1 MDEFEVKLIK
11 AQSGDR
17 QAMEELIIEYMP
29 LIDGL
34 VATSNK
40 RIDKDDF
47 KQYLM
52 IKFCENTK
60 KFKNLDKQ

>member
-1 MDEFEVKLIK
+1 MDDFEIKLNK
-11 AQSGDR
+11 AQNGNK
-17 QAMEELIIEYMP
+17 QAMEELILEYMP

-34 VATSNK
+34 VATANK

-52 IKFCENTK
+52 IKFVENVKRFK
-60 KFKNLDKQ
+60 KF

>member
-1 MDEFEVKLIK
+1 MDDFEIKHNK
-11 AQSGDR
+11 AQNGNR
-17 QAMEELIIEYMP
+17 QAMEELILEYMP

-34 VATSNK
+34 VATANK

-52 IKFCENTK
+52 IKFVENVK
-60 KFKNLDKQ
+60 KFKKF

>member
-1 MDEFEVKLIK
+1 MDDFEIKLNK
-11 AQSGDR
+11 AQNGNR
-17 QAMEELIIEYMP
+17 QAMEELILEYMP

-34 VATSNK
+34 VATANK

-52 IKFCENTK
+52 IKFVENVK
-60 KFKNLDKQ
+60 KFKKF

>member
-1 MDEFEVKLIK
+1 MDDFEIKLNK
-11 AQSGDR
+11 AQNGNR
-17 QAMEELIIEYMP
+17 QAMEELILEYMP

-34 VATSNK
+34 VATANK

-52 IKFCENTK
+52 IKFVENVNKFK
-60 KFKNLDKQ
+60 KF

>member
-1 MDEFEVKLIK
+1 MQDFENILDK
-11 AQSGDR
+11 AQLGDR
-17 QAMEELIIEYMP
+17 QAMEILILEYMP

-34 VATSNK
+34 VATANK

-60 KFKNLDKQ
+60 KLKKACN

>member
-1 MDEFEVKLIK
+1 MDVFEIKLNK
-11 AQSGDR
+11 AQNGNR
-17 QAMEELIIEYMP
+17 QSMEDLILEYMP

-34 VATSNK
+34 VSTANK

-52 IKFCENTK
+52 IKFVENVK
-60 KFKNLDKQ
+60 KFKKL

>member
-1 MDEFEVKLIK
+1 MDDFEIKLNK
-11 AQSGDR
+11 AQNGNK
-17 QAMEELIIEYMP
+17 QAMEELILEYMP

-34 VATSNK
+34 VATANK

-52 IKFCENTK
+52 IKFVENVK
-60 KFKNLDKQ
+60 KFKKF

>member
-1 MDEFEVKLIK
+1 MDDFEIKLNK
-11 AQSGDR
+11 AQNGNR
-17 QAMEELIIEYMP
+17 QAMEELILEYMP

-34 VATSNK
+34 VATANK

-52 IKFCENTK
+52 IKFVENLK
-60 KFKNLDKQ
+60 KFKKF

>member
-1 MDEFEVKLIK
+1 MDDFEIKLNK
-11 AQSGDR
+11 AQNGNK
-17 QAMEELIIEYMP
+17 QAMEELILEYMP

-34 VATSNK
+34 VATANK

-52 IKFCENTK
+52 IKFVENVNKFK
-60 KFKNLDKQ
+60 KF

>member
-1 MDEFEVKLIK
+1 MDDFEIKLNK
-11 AQSGDR
+11 AQNGNR
-17 QAMEELIIEYMP
+17 QAMEELILEYMP

-34 VATSNK
+34 LATANK

-52 IKFCENTK
+52 IKFVENVK
-60 KFKNLDKQ
+60 KFKKF

>member
-1 MDEFEVKLIK
+1 MDDFEIKLSK
-11 AQSGDR
+11 AQNGNK
-17 QAMEELIIEYMP
+17 QAMEELILEYMP

-34 VATSNK
+34 VATANK

-52 IKFCENTK
+52 IKFVENVK
-60 KFKNLDKQ
+60 KFKKF

>member
-1 MDEFEVKLIK
+1 MDDFEIKLNK
-11 AQSGDR
+11 AQNGNK
-17 QAMEELIIEYMP
+17 QAMEELILEYMP

-34 VATSNK
+34 VATANK

-52 IKFCENTK
+52 IKFRRKCK
-60 KFKNLDKQ
+60 